1 MKTWQ
6 GDKSLQENLVA
17 EPEITANIPATEIAT
32 LCSLD
37 HHFRWVDETFKKLGL
52 D

>member
-6 GDKSLQENLVA
+6 GDQSLQENLAA
-17 EPEITANIPATEIAT
+17 EPEITAQIPPDEIAR

-37 HHFRWVDETFKKLGL
+37 HHFRHVDETFRKLGL
-52 D
+52 

>member
-6 GDKSLQENLVA
+6 GEISLQENLAA
-17 EPEITANIPATEIAT
+17 EPDVISVLNRAEIDQ

-37 HHFRWVDETFKKLGL
+37 IHFRHVDDTFARLGL
-52 D
+52 S